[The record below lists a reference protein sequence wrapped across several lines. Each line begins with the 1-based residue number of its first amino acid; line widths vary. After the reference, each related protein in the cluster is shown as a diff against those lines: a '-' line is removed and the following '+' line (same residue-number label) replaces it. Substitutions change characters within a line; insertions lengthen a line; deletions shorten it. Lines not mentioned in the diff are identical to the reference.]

1 MRKKVADALFSAVR
15 LELLEV
21 LLLHPKRSW
30 YLTELVR
37 YLKRVP
43 SQLHGELHELC
54 DASVLTKRVEGR
66 QVYFSRNAGCPFL
79 SEIQSLLRKLISN
92 ENLLR
97 QVLWRFEDDVKIAF
111 SYGDSESSAG
121 ITLVAIGEV
130 NAKQFISAFQKV
142 RRKFGRTI
150 RALLYTEQEF
160 VEKYFAKDTEVRLSV
175 EAGSKRILIGSKPKL
190 RELLKQRSS

>member
-1 MRKKVADALFSAVR
+1 MRKKVAEALFSAVR

-43 SQLHGELHELC
+43 SQLHGELHELW

-66 QVYFSRNAGCPFL
+66 QVYFSRNVCCPIL
-79 SEIQSLLRKLISN
+79 SELQSLLRKLISN
-92 ENLLR
+92 QNLLR
-97 QVLWRFEDDVKIAF
+97 QVLWRFEDGVKIAF
-111 SYGDSESSAG
+111 SCGDLESSAET
-121 ITLVAIGEV
+121 TLVAIGEV
-130 NAKQFISAFQKV
+130 DAKEFISAFQKV
-142 RRKFGRTI
+142 SRKSGRKI

-160 VEKYFAKDTEVRLSV
+160 LERHSAKDTEVRRSIAA
-175 EAGSKRILIGSKPKL
+175 ESKKILIGSKAKL
-190 RELLKQRSS
+190 RELLKDC